1 MEKDNIRPIIIGI
14 CGGPLTGK
22 TELAK
27 RIQDSILPEY
37 KACIIHMSDY
47 YKILSEEEFKTK
59 EAYNFDRPQAIDF
72 ELLISNL
79 DLLINHRP
87 VQLPKYDMITYQ
99 RTYSEKGI
107 NDCEVIILEGNFS
120 FQNDKIFNLMDL
132 KIFIDVDKDI
142 QLSRIIYKDLF
153 IKNRKLHTII
163 EKYHKFIKPG
173 YNEFILPKRKFADI
187 ILQKVDKTAIDI
199 VGGYL
204 RMQLHKIFQ
213 ENDVFSFINEI
224 VDQKYSYYDGK
235 IIVENEKI
243 FVDFI
248 KQVFIDFVNLKIEI
262 GYIPHIRNKMISKL
276 SFLLMRYLQNN
287 EGELTIKRVDTLLF
301 DNDNIENIDFKT
313 KKYIFFY
320 KTSILSDDDIKI
332 PKQIL
337 AQNKSCTLVIF
348 TIFIAPKYADLILS
362 KEINS
367 TVITTIYFSD
377 FLIKY
382 ESIIKNNETVF
393 NDKEFKKL
401 MVEKIKNDYNYER
414 NEENCL
420 N

>member
-1 MEKDNIRPIIIGI
+1 MEKDNVRPIIIGI

-22 TELAK
+22 SELSKNIAE
-27 RIQDSILPEY
+27 SILPEY

-47 YKILSEEEFKTK
+47 YKILSEEEFKEK
-59 EAYNFDRPQAIDF
+59 EEYNFDRPQAIDF
-72 ELLISNL
+72 DLLISNL
-79 DLLINHRP
+79 DLLINHKP

-99 RTYSEKGI
+99 RTYGEKEI
-107 NDCEVIILEGNFS
+107 KDYQVIILEGIFS
-120 FQNDKIFNLMDL
+120 FQNNKIFNLMDL

-142 QLSRIIYKDLF
+142 QLSRIIYNDLF
-153 IKNRKLHTII
+153 VKNRELHSII

-173 YNEFILPKRKFADI
+173 YNEYILPKRKFADI
-187 ILQKVDKTAIDI
+187 ILQKVDKTSVNI
-199 VGGYL
+199 VSEYL
-204 RMQLHKIFQ
+204 RMQLHKIFH
-213 ENDVFSFINEI
+213 ESDVFSFINEI

-235 IIVENEKI
+235 IIVETEKI

-248 KQVFIDFVNLKIEI
+248 KQVFIDFLNSRLEI
-262 GYIPHIRNKMISKL
+262 GYIPFIRNKMVSKL
-276 SFLLMRYLQNN
+276 SYLLIRYLQNN
-287 EGELTIKRVDTLLF
+287 DRELTIKRVDTLLF

-332 PKQIL
+332 PKKIL
-337 AQNKSCTLVIF
+337 SQNKSCTLVIF

-367 TVITTIYFSD
+367 TVIITIYFSD

-382 ESIIKNNETVF
+382 ENIIKSNETIF
-393 NDKEFKKL
+393 SDKEFKKL
-401 MVEKIKNDYNYER
+401 MIERIKNDYNYDR
-414 NEENCL
+414 NEESNL

>member
-262 GYIPHIRNKMISKL
+262 GYIPHIRSKMISKL

>member
-72 ELLISNL
+72 DLLISNL

-99 RTYSEKGI
+99 RTYGEKGI

-142 QLSRIIYKDLF
+142 QLSRIIYNDLF
-153 IKNRKLHTII
+153 IKNRELHSII

-248 KQVFIDFVNLKIEI
+248 KQVFIDFVNLRIEI

-337 AQNKSCTLVIF
+337 TQNKSCTLVIF

-377 FLIKY
+377 FFIKY

>member
-99 RTYSEKGI
+99 RTYGEKGI

-142 QLSRIIYKDLF
+142 QLSRIIYNDLF
-153 IKNRKLHTII
+153 IKNRELIYSK
-163 EKYHKFIKPG
+163 G
-173 YNEFILPKRKFADI
+173 YI
-187 ILQKVDKTAIDI
+187 
-199 VGGYL
+199 
-204 RMQLHKIFQ
+204 
-213 ENDVFSFINEI
+213 FIN
-224 VDQKYSYYDGK
+224 
-235 IIVENEKI
+235 
-243 FVDFI
+243 
-248 KQVFIDFVNLKIEI
+248 
-262 GYIPHIRNKMISKL
+262 P
-276 SFLLMRYLQNN
+276 
-287 EGELTIKRVDTLLF
+287 
-301 DNDNIENIDFKT
+301 
-313 KKYIFFY
+313 KYIY
-320 KTSILSDDDIKI
+320 VMNEILLK
-332 PKQIL
+332 
-337 AQNKSCTLVIF
+337 
-348 TIFIAPKYADLILS
+348 LI
-362 KEINS
+362 
-367 TVITTIYFSD
+367 
-377 FLIKY
+377 
-382 ESIIKNNETVF
+382 
-393 NDKEFKKL
+393 
-401 MVEKIKNDYNYER
+401 
-414 NEENCL
+414 
-420 N
+420 